1 MTHYPLPPPDRD
13 SLSDWEKDW
22 LAHRAAGPGS
32 RPLLRS
38 VWRGFRLRC
47 PCCNQPGLMQE
58 HSGRR
63 RFFPALRPVSA
74 CPNCGESYDQIR
86 TDDFAPW
93 LSILALGHLLLPAII
108 TVERLWQPPL
118 WGQALIWLPIAVE
131 FIRATLPRAKGT
143 ALGLMWALQI
153 KGTEQSY

>member
-1 MTHYPLPPPDRD
+1 LIR
-13 SLSDWEKDW
+13 SL
-22 LAHRAAGPGS
+22 
-32 RPLLRS
+32 
-38 VWRGFRLRC
+38 WRGLCLRC
-47 PCCNQPGLMQE
+47 PCCNQSGLFQQAPD
-58 HSGRR
+58 HPQRWWAR
-63 RFFPALRPVSA
+63 LVPALQQVDHCA
-74 CPNCGESYDQIR
+74 HCGEAYHQIR

-118 WGQALIWLPIAVE
+118 WGQALLWLPISVE
-131 FIRATLPRAKGT
+131 FIRATLPRAKGA